1 MSERSVQGR
10 ERTRKSVRDGTPG
23 AGGSAIDEAGEA
35 LIAMLNE
42 AATLSNESRDRAT
55 GMVDE
60 LSGRLEAARDR
71 LDQLQTEV
79 ERMRGRALGAEKWLA
94 LIQKEI
100 EQTLI
105 GSMTESGCEQPPLH

>member
-1 MSERSVQGR
+1 MSERSIEGR
-10 ERTRKSVRDGTPG
+10 ERTRKSARDGKPA

-42 AATLSNESRDRAT
+42 AASLSDGNRDRAT
-55 GMVDE
+55 DLVDE

-71 LDQLQTEV
+71 LHQLQTEV

-94 LIQKEI
+94 LIQREI

-105 GSMTESGCEQPPLH
+105 SPMTESGPEPPPLH

>member
-1 MSERSVQGR
+1 MSEWSIEGH
-10 ERTRKSVRDGTPG
+10 ERTRKSARDGKP
-23 AGGSAIDEAGEA
+23 AASSSAIDEAGEA

-42 AATLSNESRDRAT
+42 ASTLSNGNRERAT
-55 GMVDE
+55 DLVDG

-71 LDQLQTEV
+71 LHQLQTEV
-79 ERMRGRALGAEKWLA
+79 DRMRGRALNAEKWLA

-105 GSMTESGCEQPPLH
+105 GPMTESGCKQPALH

>member
-1 MSERSVQGR
+1 MTERLIEGR
-10 ERTRKSVRDGTPG
+10 ERTRKSARDGKPG
-23 AGGSAIDEAGEA
+23 AGSSAIDDAGEA

-42 AATLSNESRDRAT
+42 AATLSNGNRNRAT
-55 GMVDE
+55 DLVDE

-71 LDQLQTEV
+71 VHELQTEV

-105 GSMTESGCEQPPLH
+105 GPMAESGLEQPPLH